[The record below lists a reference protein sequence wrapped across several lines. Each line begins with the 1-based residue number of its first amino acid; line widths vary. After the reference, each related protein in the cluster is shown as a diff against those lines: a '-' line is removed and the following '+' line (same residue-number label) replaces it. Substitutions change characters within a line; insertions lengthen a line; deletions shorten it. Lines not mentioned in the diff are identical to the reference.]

1 MSYLFIDYETFS
13 LLDLEEVGLDNYV
26 HHPSTGISMCAWAL
40 DCEEIELW
48 LPHLSP
54 PPQKLIDAWRNL
66 AIIKIAWNATFE
78 CEFANVVMGPRYV
91 ESDFHVP
98 ISQYRDPIVLAHNLS
113 LPGKLDSVA
122 KILKMKELKDPRGE
136 ELKMMFCQPVSRGG
150 EMTLF
155 GIAPPLFRDHNS
167 HPKEFAEYGK
177 YCKQDVRAER
187 DLWYRLLTVA
197 FPERDW
203 QGWLLDQKINTFGMP
218 GRRDLAEKGL
228 RLAQRY
234 VDEQKKKLKDLTKL
248 ENPNSRDQM
257 ITWAKERG
265 YSWNSVRANYVTAEL
280 DNPTSQITPE
290 CREAFKLR
298 ATTNKTSY
306 KKLERF
312 LAVLSMLDDRLR
324 YQFKYMAAARSG
336 RWAGG
341 DVQVQNL
348 PRGVKWVKKNLD
360 HALLLLENEDYEG
373 IKRDFTDAIDPKTK
387 KPYNVSVVEVIITL
401 LRSLFQAKKGK
412 KLVVADLNA
421 IENRGLG
428 WAAGC
433 KAILDVFK
441 TCTECGFIVENLQ
454 GSFHCPRCG
463 GTTPRCP
470 YISFGTK
477 LYKKEYAAMWAAYKA
492 GNDDDRQN
500 SKPAV
505 LGAGY
510 GLGGGD
516 MYVNENGDEVRGG
529 LWGYAKSVCGVD
541 MSKELAHEAVKIFRE
556 SYPEVVQFWTDLEEA
571 FKQVLKRGGVI
582 KVGEVTWNKKEREW
596 VKHKTCL
603 GCVITFRRKAMEG
616 GGYIIRMEL
625 PSGRALHYINAT
637 IEDEERTSKTP
648 DPRTGEFHTYTSHT
662 IYYDGIEHSATQD
675 ANGATAKKKHKW
687 GRVKTYGGKL
697 CENAIQAIARDILL
711 NGMLEADKMDFHI
724 WGLFHDE
731 LACEEDDIWDGL
743 RLDDLIYCMTLVP
756 DWAPGLLLGADGYEG
771 PYYKKG

>member
-1 MSYLFIDYETFS
+1 
-13 LLDLEEVGLDNYV
+13 
-26 HHPSTGISMCAWAL
+26 MCAWAL
-40 DCEEIELW
+40 DREEVELW
-48 LPHLSP
+48 LPHLGRP
-54 PPQKLIDAWRNL
+54 PKKLIDAWRDPT
-66 AIIKIAWNATFE
+66 IIKIAWNASFE
-78 CEFANVVMGPRYV
+78 FEFANNVMGPRYIGP
-91 ESDFHVP
+91 DFYVP
-98 ISQYRDPIVLAHNLS
+98 LSQYRDPIILAHNLS

-136 ELKMMFCQPVSRGG
+136 ELKMMFCQPVSKGG
-150 EMTLF
+150 ERTLF

-167 HPKEFAEYGK
+167 HPKEFAEYGE

-187 DLWYRLLTVA
+187 DLWYRMLPVG

-203 QGWLLDQKINTFGMP
+203 QGWMLDQKINTFGMP

-228 RLAQRY
+228 RLAERY
-234 VDEQKKKLKDLTKL
+234 IRDQKAKLKLITQL
-248 ENPNSRDQM
+248 ENPNSDPQM
-257 ITWAKERG
+257 KEWVVARG
-265 YSWNSVRANYVTAEL
+265 YPWNSMRAPYVQAEL
-280 DNPTSQITPE
+280 DNPNSPITPE
-290 CREAFKLR
+290 CREALKVR
-298 ATTNKTSY
+298 ATARKTSY

-312 LAVLSMLDDRLR
+312 LAVLSTRDDRLY

-348 PRGVKWVKKNLD
+348 SRGTKYVKKNLAR
-360 HALLLLENEDYEG
+360 ALQLLDAEDYDKMVQE
-373 IKRDFTDAIDPKTK
+373 FTDKLDPKTG
-387 KPYNVSVVEVIITL
+387 KPLGISVVEVIITT
-401 LRSLFQAKKGK
+401 LRSLFQAKPGK
-412 KLVVADLNA
+412 KIVVADLNA

-433 KAILDVFK
+433 KSILDVFR
-441 TCTECGFIVENLQ
+441 TCTECGFIVNDLS
-454 GSFHCPRCG
+454 GAFHCPRCG
-463 GTTPRCP
+463 GTTARCP

-510 GLGGGD
+510 GLGGGE
-516 MYVNENGDEVRGG
+516 MFVNENGDEVRGG
-529 LWGYAKSVCGVD
+529 LWGYAKNVCGVD
-541 MSKELAHEAVKIFRE
+541 MPKELAHEAVKIFRE

-582 KVGEVTWNKKEREW
+582 KVGEVTWDKQEREW

-616 GGYIIRMEL
+616 GGYMIRMEL

-637 IEDEERTSKTP
+637 IEDEQRTSKKP

-675 ANGATAKKKHKW
+675 ATGATTKRKHKW

-697 CENAIQAIARDILL
+697 CENAVQAIARDVLL
-711 NGMLEADKMDFHI
+711 NGMFLADDMGFHI
-724 WGLFHDE
+724 FGLFHDE
-731 LACEEDDIWDGL
+731 QACEEEKDIFDELTVG
-743 RLDDLIYCMTLVP
+743 DLIWCMSVVP

-771 PYYKKG
+771 PYYKKA